1 MNFFE
6 IVIVIMFGILIWNV
20 KQGFI
25 MITDQMKKRNE
36 IIENNRSD

>member
-1 MNFFE
+1 MSTFE
-6 IVIVIMFGILIWNV
+6 IIIVIMFGIFIWNV

-36 IIENNRSD
+36 IMESSRKI